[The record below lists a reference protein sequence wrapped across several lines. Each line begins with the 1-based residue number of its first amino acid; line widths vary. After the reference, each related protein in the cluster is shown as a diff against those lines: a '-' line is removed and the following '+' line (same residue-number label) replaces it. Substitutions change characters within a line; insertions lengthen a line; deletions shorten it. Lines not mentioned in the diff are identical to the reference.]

1 MNRPETATLLQT
13 IVALYPSSRLRAD
26 ELTVNLWHE
35 MLNDLPG
42 EVVSAAVK
50 RMCAVLKFPP
60 SVADVRE
67 AVAKAVQEA
76 QGVPSAGEAWARVQR
91 AASWYGFYRPD
102 EARHEL
108 GEDIWRAVQQVGG
121 WREICA
127 GDSPAGVISAQ
138 FERRYTAMIDQQRDL
153 VQIPESVREDM
164 ARLVCPL
171 VDKLRLDAGGGE
183 AD

>member
-1 MNRPETATLLQT
+1 MNKHETATLLQT
-13 IVALYPSSRLRAD
+13 VIALYPSSRLRAD
-26 ELTVNLWHE
+26 EVTVDLWHE
-35 MLNDLPG
+35 MLRDLPG

-76 QGVPSAGEAWARVQR
+76 QDVPSAGEAWARVQR
-91 AASWYGFYRPD
+91 AASWYGYYRPE

-138 FERRYTAMIDQQRDL
+138 FERRYAAMLEEQREQ
-153 VQIPESVREDM
+153 VQIPSSVREDM
-164 ARLVCPL
+164 QRLVCPL
-171 VDKLRLDAGGGE
+171 VDKLRLDEGGGE
-183 AD
+183 DT

>member
-1 MNRPETATLLQT
+1 MKKSDTVVLIQTL
-13 IVALYPSSRLRAD
+13 VALYPASRLRAD
-26 ELTVNLWHE
+26 EVTVDLWHE
-35 MLNDLPG
+35 MLRDLPG

-67 AVAKAVQEA
+67 AVAKVVQD
-76 QGVPSAGEAWARVQR
+76 AR
-91 AASWYGFYRPD
+91 G
-102 EARHEL
+102 EL

-138 FERRYTAMIDQQRDL
+138 FERRYAAMIEQQRER

-171 VDKLRLDAGGGE
+171 VDKLRLEGTEVRASDEPETQGLCR
-183 AD
+183 